1 MPKVISDIAQ
11 KSARPPAAPLY
22 VFKRFLR
29 LFFGKMPYSNRKIE
43 IFGSPAGLAR
53 DAAVIQKPPSPGK
66 KVSKNKFSKKSWSQ
80 RSLPGQKKNL
90 EKKWSIPGGSTVRRK
105 KSQKKSRK
113 KSGPFLG
120 EARCAEK
127 IYKKNLEKKVVPSW
141 KKHGA
146 QKKIFF

>member
-1 MPKVISDIAQ
+1 MPKVVSDIAQ

-66 KVSKNKFSKKSWSQ
+66 KILKKQ
-80 RSLPGQKKNL
+80 IL
-90 EKKWSIPGGSTVRRK
+90 EKKV
-105 KSQKKSRK
+105 
-113 KSGPFLG
+113 GPKEALLG
-120 EARCAEK
+120 EARCATT
-127 IYKKNLEKKVVPSW
+127 KNLNKKKSRKKVVHSW
-141 KKHGA
+141 GKHGA
-146 QKKIFF
+146 QKKNL

>member
-1 MPKVISDIAQ
+1 MPKVVSDIAQ

-66 KVSKNKFSKKSWSQ
+66 KILKKQ
-80 RSLPGQKKNL
+80 IL
-90 EKKWSIPGGSTVRRK
+90 EKKV
-105 KSQKKSRK
+105 
-113 KSGPFLG
+113 GPKEALLG
-120 EARCAEK
+120 EARCATT
-127 IYKKNLEKKVVPSW
+127 KNLEKKRSM
-141 KKHGA
+141 
-146 QKKIFF
+146 